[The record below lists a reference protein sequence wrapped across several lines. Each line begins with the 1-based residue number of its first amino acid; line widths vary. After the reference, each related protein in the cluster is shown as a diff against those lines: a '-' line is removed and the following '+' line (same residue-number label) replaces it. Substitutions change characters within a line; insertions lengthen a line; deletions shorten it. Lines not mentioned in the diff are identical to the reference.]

1 MLARLLWLSI
11 GTFLIGAESFVVAGV
26 LPGIAHDVGS
36 TLAACGQLVTAYAL
50 AYAIGSPILATTFSR
65 LPRKPMLIAAL
76 VAFAIANALA
86 AVAAN
91 LPLLMAARV
100 LLGLSAG
107 LFIPTAN
114 AVAVQMVPAEMRG
127 RAIATVIGG
136 MTVAVALGAP
146 LGTLIATQTSW
157 RVPFALIAA
166 VSLLASLGLTIGMP
180 GKMPVTSASL
190 RQRLALAGEPRVLK
204 TLLVTLFWAMSSFVL
219 FVYIAPFLGRFG
231 IHGWEVSGAFFLF
244 GVASAAGNA
253 YGGVI
258 VDRVGSL
265 RTLVAALSV
274 MVLVMGAIGTVAS
287 LGTGVAEVVAVLALM
302 VVWGAAGWA
311 FYPAQSARLVEVA
324 PGAAV
329 VVLSLNSSALFF
341 GQAGGAALGSLVQ
354 QALPLPDLAFAGAMS
369 ALIALGVLAWSQ
381 QALTA
386 RQARVPEPAE

>member
-1 MLARLLWLSI
+1 MLARLLWLSV

-26 LPGIAHDVGS
+26 LPQIATDIHS

-50 AYAIGSPILATTFSR
+50 AYAIGSPILATVFSR
-65 LPRKPMLIAAL
+65 TPRKPMLIAAL
-76 VAFAIANALA
+76 AAFAVANGLA
-86 AVAAN
+86 AGAPN

-114 AVAVQMVPAEMRG
+114 AVAVQMVPPAMRG

-146 LGTLIATQTSW
+146 IGTLIATQTSW
-157 RVPFALIAA
+157 RVPFALVAIISAVASAA
-166 VSLLASLGLTIGMP
+166 LAVGMP
-180 GKMPVTSASL
+180 GKLPVTATSL
-190 RQRLALAGEPRVLK
+190 RERLELAAEPRVLK
-204 TLLVTLFWAMSSFVL
+204 TLLVTLFWAMASFLL
-219 FVYIAPFLGRFG
+219 FVYIAPFLGRLG
-231 IHGWEVSGAFFLF
+231 IHGWQVSGAFLLF

-258 VDRVGSL
+258 VDRLGSL
-265 RTLVAALSV
+265 RTLVAALSA
-274 MVLVMGAIGTVAS
+274 MALALGAIGTVAV
-287 LGTGVAEVVAVLALM
+287 LGTGAANAIVVLALM

-324 PGAAV
+324 PAAPV

-354 QALPLPDLAFAGAMS
+354 QAAPLPTLAFAAATS
-369 ALIALGVLAWSQ
+369 ALIALGVLAWAQ
-381 QALTA
+381 
-386 RQARVPEPAE
+386 RVPAARHAVYAEPAE

>member
-1 MLARLLWLSI
+1 MLKRLLWLSI

-26 LPGIAHDVGS
+26 LPEIAHDTGS

-50 AYAIGSPILATTFSR
+50 AYAIGSPVLATVFSR
-65 LPRKPMLIAAL
+65 LPRKPMLVGAL

-86 AVAAN
+86 AAATN

-100 LLGLSAG
+100 LLGISAG

-114 AVAVQMVPAEMRG
+114 AVAVQLVPPEMRG

-146 LGTLIATQTSW
+146 LGTFIATQTSW
-157 RVPFALIAA
+157 RMPFALVAVISLIASA
-166 VSLLASLGLTIGMP
+166 GLAIGMP
-180 GKMPVTSASL
+180 GKLPITSASL
-190 RQRLALAGEPRVLK
+190 RQRLALAAEPRVLK